1 MIRVAAEEHRQD
13 AVARVV
19 AAFRTP
25 CVIDEDGRHRRTVRL
40 NSEPASVGAQ
50 AVAQLGG
57 LYPEW
62 LGDRSFNEV
71 HGVRAPYVAGAM
83 ANGIASPRLVVA
95 MARAGLM
102 GVFGAGGLSFD
113 RVKDGLDA
121 IERALPPGGAWAS
134 NLIHSPHEPALE
146 EAVADLYLQRGV
158 RRISASAYLQL
169 TPAVVR
175 YAATGVRDDGR
186 RIVRRNHVLAK
197 VSHPEVA
204 RAFMSPAPQ
213 RLLDGLVA
221 RGQLTSEEACLAR
234 RVPVAE
240 DVTVE
245 ADSGGHTDN
254 RPLGA
259 LLPVLVRLRDGI
271 VREHDYPRPLRVG
284 AAGGLGTPAAL
295 AAAFAMG
302 ADYVLTGSVNQA
314 SVEAA
319 LSRRAK
325 ELLLEAN
332 LADVTMAPSPDMFEM
347 GVKVQVLRRGT
358 LF

>member
-1 MIRVAAEEHRQD
+1 MIKVAAEDHQRD
-13 AVARVV
+13 SVGRAV

-40 NSEPASVGAQ
+40 NGEPAPVGSQ
-50 AVAQLGG
+50 AVVQLGG

-95 MARAGLM
+95 MARAGLL

-113 RVKDGLDA
+113 RVRDGLDA

-146 EAVADLYLQRGV
+146 EAVAELYLQRGV
-158 RRISASAYLQL
+158 RRVSASAYLQL

-175 YAATGVRDDGR
+175 YAATGIRDDGR

-204 RAFMSPAPQ
+204 RAFMSPA
-213 RLLDGLVA
+213 
-221 RGQLTSEEACLAR
+221 
-234 RVPVAE
+234 
-240 DVTVE
+240 
-245 ADSGGHTDN
+245 
-254 RPLGA
+254 
-259 LLPVLVRLRDGI
+259 
-271 VREHDYPRPLRVG
+271 
-284 AAGGLGTPAAL
+284 
-295 AAAFAMG
+295 
-302 ADYVLTGSVNQA
+302 
-314 SVEAA
+314 
-319 LSRRAK
+319 
-325 ELLLEAN
+325 
-332 LADVTMAPSPDMFEM
+332 
-347 GVKVQVLRRGT
+347 
-358 LF
+358 

>member
-1 MIRVAAEEHRQD
+1 
-13 AVARVV
+13 
-19 AAFRTP
+19 
-25 CVIDEDGRHRRTVRL
+25 
-40 NSEPASVGAQ
+40 
-50 AVAQLGG
+50 
-57 LYPEW
+57 
-62 LGDRSFNEV
+62 
-71 HGVRAPYVAGAM
+71 
-83 ANGIASPRLVVA
+83 
-95 MARAGLM
+95 
-102 GVFGAGGLSFD
+102 
-113 RVKDGLDA
+113 
-121 IERALPPGGAWAS
+121 
-134 NLIHSPHEPALE
+134 
-146 EAVADLYLQRGV
+146 
-158 RRISASAYLQL
+158 
-169 TPAVVR
+169 
-175 YAATGVRDDGR
+175 
-186 RIVRRNHVLAK
+186 
-197 VSHPEVA
+197 A
-204 RAFMSPAPQ
+204 RAFMSPAPR
-213 RLLDGLVA
+213 RLLDGLVE
-221 RGQLTSEEACLAR
+221 RGQLTSEEARLAR

-271 VREHDYPRPLRVG
+271 VRDHDYPRPLRVG

-325 ELLLEAN
+325 ELLLDAN

-358 LF
+358 LFAQRAQRLYDVYIAHRDLTALPVAVRAEVESILGDPLDVAWARTAAFWRERDPGELERAERDARHRMALTFRSYVGLASRWAIDGNEARLHDFQIWCGPAQGAFNDWVRGTPLEPLEARGVVTIAHHLLEGAAACTRAAQLRSLGVAVPASCFTPTPR